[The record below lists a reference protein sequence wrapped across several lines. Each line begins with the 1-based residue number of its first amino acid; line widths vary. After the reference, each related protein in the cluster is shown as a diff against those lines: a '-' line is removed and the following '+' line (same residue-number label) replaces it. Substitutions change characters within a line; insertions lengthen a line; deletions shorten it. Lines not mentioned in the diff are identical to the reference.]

1 MYWEEDNQN
10 STVKIDD
17 SIVDVSF
24 KVNCKKIAADH
35 SYNLFE
41 AVLRE
46 FPKIEEIDNLAIH
59 SVYGAESGAGWERPE
74 TEIYLSKRTRFCIR
88 TPAEHAEEFFNL
100 DKKTLKVG
108 KYEMQ
113 LTKPTIKNL
122 VVTDTLFCRSVV
134 VENNKNEEIIHLT
147 MTGDIPSSNMSE
159 ESWKKVFIHEL
170 GHLLG
175 LEHPFDQNDGDTD
188 IPTLNGIEATA
199 QVGASTDIK
208 TARTVMAY
216 DGWPD
221 PINDPYYRPLDI
233 KALQEIWGD
242 PNAPFNI
249 TGNRVDKGSSEP
261 AVYQQSDGTY
271 DILSSS
277 DAT

>member
-41 AVLRE
+41 AILGE

-88 TPAEHAEEFFNL
+88 TPVEHAEEFFNL
-100 DKKTLKVG
+100 DKKILKVG

-122 VVTDTLFCRSVV
+122 VITDTLFCRSVV
-134 VENNKNEEIIHLT
+134 VENNKNEEEFLKDIH
-147 MTGDIPSSNMSE
+147 SSLKLMGVNV
-159 ESWKKVFIHEL
+159 KKMLCGKEHLIQTPNRALIGKTLLITDLEKDDSIKIQQL
-170 GHLLG
+170 G
-175 LEHPFDQNDGDTD
+175 
-188 IPTLNGIEATA
+188 IGIGKLFGCGIFLPHKSIA
-199 QVGASTDIK
+199 
-208 TARTVMAY
+208 
-216 DGWPD
+216 
-221 PINDPYYRPLDI
+221 
-233 KALQEIWGD
+233 
-242 PNAPFNI
+242 
-249 TGNRVDKGSSEP
+249 
-261 AVYQQSDGTY
+261 AVAVSK
-271 DILSSS
+271 SNE
-277 DAT
+277 